1 MAISSPRKAV
11 DELLEKYGIPAWVKP
26 YIYRYIRGNPIQ
38 AIKHAASFVEIKRKK
53 GEVTNSHVKL
63 PNGMKFDIKF
73 VMHLLDM
80 FYYGEEEISKIYAEW
95 SADRLGADAVK
106 YAPHFVELSE
116 VSQGHARAVRNLIE
130 GLGNK
135 LSDPSK
141 ETKEV
146 FGYIRGIKDWK
157 QRVVVSGLIMRKT
170 YGIPFGY
177 VFYKVFY
184 PVAPEFM
191 RSFGKVFEKTSE
203 IVSWGESEASSI
215 ISSKSVDEPEL
226 AATTEHVLAY
236 IYKSISAEMPY
247 AKKQGIEPEGK
258 LLLEL
263 AIAYPLHAMQ
273 ELGMKIDIDA
283 EIEAIKKLS
292 KEV

>member
-11 DELLEKYGIPAWVKP
+11 DELLEKYGIPSWATP
-26 YIYRYIRGNPIQ
+26 YIYSYIRGNPIQ

-53 GEVTNSHVKL
+53 GEVTNSHVRL

-80 FYYGEEEISKIYAEW
+80 FYYGEEEISKIYLEW
-95 SADRLGADAVK
+95 SSDRLGADALK
-106 YAPHFVELSE
+106 YAPHFAELSG

-141 ETKEV
+141 EVKDV
-146 FGYIRGIKDWK
+146 FSFIRGIKDWK
-157 QRVVVSGLIMRKT
+157 QRVVVSGLVMRKT

-203 IVSWGESEASSI
+203 IVSWGEAESSSI
-215 ISSKSVDEPEL
+215 ISSKSVDEAALL
-226 AATTEHVLAY
+226 AITERVLAY
-236 IYKSISAEMPY
+236 IYRSIRAELPY

-273 ELGMKIDIDA
+273 ELGMSIDIDA
-283 EIEAIKKLS
+283 EIDAIKKLS
-292 KEV
+292 KEL

>member
-11 DELLEKYGIPAWVKP
+11 DELLEKYGIPPWVKP
-26 YIYRYIRGNPIQ
+26 YIYKYIRGNPIQ

-80 FYYGEEEISKIYAEW
+80 FYYGEEEISKIYTEW
-95 SADRLGADAVK
+95 SSDRLGADAVK

-135 LSDPSK
+135 LSDPSDEVK
-141 ETKEV
+141 DV

-157 QRVVVSGLIMRKT
+157 QRVVISGLVMRKT

-203 IVSWGESEASSI
+203 IVSWGEAEAASI
-215 ISSKSVDEPEL
+215 ISSKSVNDAEL
-226 AATTEHVLAY
+226 LATTEQVLAH
-236 IYKSISAEMPY
+236 IYRSISAELPY
-247 AKKQGIEPEGK
+247 AKKQGIEPEGR

-263 AIAYPLHAMQ
+263 AIAYPLHAMV
-273 ELGMKIDIDA
+273 ELGMAVDIDS
-283 EIEAIKKLS
+283 EIETIKKLS
-292 KEV
+292 KGL